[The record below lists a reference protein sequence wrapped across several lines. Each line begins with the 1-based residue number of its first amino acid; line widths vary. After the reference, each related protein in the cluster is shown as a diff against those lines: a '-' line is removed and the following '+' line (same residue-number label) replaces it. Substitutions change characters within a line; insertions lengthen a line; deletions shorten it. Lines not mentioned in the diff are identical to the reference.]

1 MFTIVYPKQSIKG
14 ALFPAIS
21 LQYKLWQS
29 GHVHPL
35 VTESTDGAAELVICE
50 RDGIEK
56 GRFFAKSEG
65 EKLFVTAGD
74 LFGFLAAAD
83 YLTKDLFS
91 DGQSELPE
99 VDYVGNYMGEMLDR
113 KTSAYR
119 MMFHNVWTHDAFDGD
134 EAIFGLTGALYE
146 VAQILTY
153 RPDVVGLNEFSDAWR
168 EETDLIELLRANGYE
183 EVKPVNDDRG
193 MLNTLF
199 YNTEI
204 LQPAKGS
211 CRYYSYGDLQMQNGF
226 ATNESGSYYSE
237 DGDCRER
244 SALIATFEAKLS
256 GKRFTVC
263 VTHLESN
270 AFVFPQN
277 ARSGNPLREEQ
288 IEKKL
293 LPFLINYRNTWGAP
307 IFVGGDFNSWASYES
322 WGIDRLGACRVL
334 EQNGFRDTYRASLD
348 KYTPCSTHGYPIF
361 CEELDAYVDY
371 DASLRENYEC
381 SQDHIYLRDTAD
393 TVGEVTYRN
402 LFEKTILCT
411 SDHCPVMLD
420 FYLI

>member
-1 MFTIVYPKQSIKG
+1 MFTIVYPKQSLKG
-14 ALFPAIS
+14 AVYPAVS
-21 LQYKLWQS
+21 LQYKLWKS
-29 GHVHPL
+29 GCFYPL
-35 VTESTDGAAELVICE
+35 ATESVEGAEELVIQE

-56 GRFFAKSEG
+56 GRFFAKREG
-65 EKLFVTAGD
+65 QRLFVQAGD

-91 DGQSELPE
+91 DGQTELPD
-99 VDYVGNYMGEMLDR
+99 VDYIGNYMGEMLDR

-119 MMFHNVWTHDAFDGD
+119 MMFHNVWSHDSFDD
-134 EAIFGLTGALYE
+134 EGAEFGVTGALYE
-146 VAQILTY
+146 LAEILTY

-168 EETDLIELLRANGYE
+168 TQTDMVELLRANGYE
-183 EVKPVNDDRG
+183 EVRPINDDRS
-193 MLNTLF
+193 MFNTLF

-204 LQPAKGS
+204 LHPAKGS
-211 CRYYSYGDLQMQNGF
+211 CRYYSYGQLLLDSGV
-226 ATNESGSYYSE
+226 ATNASGSYYS
-237 DGDCRER
+237 DATDCRER
-244 SALIATFEAKLS
+244 SAVIATFESIAS
-256 GKRFTVC
+256 GKRFAVC

-270 AFVFPQN
+270 FFVSPQN
-277 ARSGNPLREEQ
+277 ARCGNPLREEQ

-307 IFVGGDFNSWASYES
+307 IFVGGDFNSWASYEA
-322 WGIDRLGACRVL
+322 WGIDHVGACQVL
-334 EQNGFRDTYRASLD
+334 EQNGFRDTYRAALD
-348 KYTPCSTHGYPIF
+348 KYTPCSTHGYPIW
-361 CEELDAYVDY
+361 CEELGAYVDY

-402 LFEKTILCT
+402 LFEKTILCA